1 MAYLYLNDGT
11 LLEGVAFGYEGDVV
25 GEVVFNTNMTGYQ
38 EMITDPSYFGQIV
51 TMTYPLIGN
60 YGINSGDT
68 ESDKTHVRGLIVHDY
83 TEVPSN
89 WKSELTLDEYLK
101 ENRVVA
107 IYGLDTRALT
117 RKLRAEGV
125 MNGII
130 CREKPTDEQKRAVA
144 EYRIV
149 DPVQKVSI
157 EKAYE
162 IEGKGKRVA
171 VIDYGMVRNITSSLR
186 ACDFALK
193 IFPAFATADEVMAY
207 DPDGIVLA
215 DGPGDPEDNAA
226 AIETVRQLVGK
237 KPIFAIGLG
246 HQMLALARGGRTY
259 KMKYGHRGGNQPVKD
274 LETGRVYITAQNH
287 GYCVDEKSVIGR
299 VTHVNWND
307 HTMEGIEYED
317 IRAFSVQFTPQM
329 GKGTFTTAYLFERFA
344 KML

>member
-11 LLEGVAFGYEGDVV
+11 LLEGVSFGYEGDVV

-60 YGINSGDT
+60 YGVNSGDN
-68 ESDKTHVRGLIVHDY
+68 ESDKAHVRGLIVHDY

-101 ENRVVA
+101 ENKVVA

-117 RKLRAEGV
+117 RKLRACGV

-130 CREKPTDEQKRAVA
+130 CREKPTEEQKKAVA
-144 EYRIV
+144 EYKIEN
-149 DPVQKVSI
+149 PVEKVSI

-162 IEGKGKRVA
+162 IEGKGKKVA
-171 VIDYGMVRNITSSLR
+171 VIDYGMVRNITASLL

-193 IFPAFATADEVMAY
+193 VFPAFATAEEVMAY
-207 DPDGIVLA
+207 EPDGIVLA
-215 DGPGDPEDNAA
+215 DGPGDPEDNLK
-226 AIETVRQLVGK
+226 AIETVKGLMGK

-246 HQMLALARGGRTY
+246 HQMLALARGGKTY

-274 LETGRVYITAQNH
+274 VETGRVYITAQNH
-287 GYCVDEKSVIGR
+287 GYCVDEKSVDGK

-307 HTMEGIEYED
+307 HTPEGLEYDD
-317 IRAFSVQFTPQM
+317 IKAFSVQFHPQM
-329 GKGTFTTAYLFERFA
+329 GKGTFTTAYLFEKFA